1 MYSDARIKF
10 SKEQG
15 ESVAPQRKSPA
26 NENANGLIRQFFP
39 KKTSFENITDEQVK
53 WVEEILN
60 NRPRKRLGFLT
71 PKEKLEEILFNKKV
85 AFAMKIYDIF
95 ICSILL

>member
-53 WVEEILN
+53 
-60 NRPRKRLGFLT
+60 
-71 PKEKLEEILFNKKV
+71 
-85 AFAMKIYDIF
+85 
-95 ICSILL
+95 